1 MNGHIFQEC
10 VALPMA
16 RSLTC
21 SSGMLFSTLIP
32 SNPPCEASG
41 KGRVFFTRNNE
52 GTARGALLEDEGW
65 SSSSESEDEVEQEDV
80 DVERRTSDEGHITA
94 RPHLMAPIRDLI
106 ADAVK
111 RGYAKYNSLGLA
123 RATANPRFV
132 SAKDSSI
139 VKHYSAVI
147 NVIVKYYSFVN
158 KRSSLWKVTS
168 IYRKSCALTLARK
181 HSLRSSKAA
190 FNKYGPNLKISEPDR
205 EPVILY
211 YPDSLKTTG
220 KFNTMSARYSEVT
233 ILQEPYDKR
242 ARRVAGFKS

>member
-1 MNGHIFQEC
+1 
-10 VALPMA
+10 MA

-21 SSGMLFSTLIP
+21 SSGTLLSP
-32 SNPPCEASG
+32 VPSSNPLCEASG
-41 KGRVFFTRNNE
+41 KERALFSRSE
-52 GTARGALLEDEGW
+52 ATARGAPVEDEGW
-65 SSSSESEDEVEQEDV
+65 SSSSESEDEVEQDDV
-80 DVERRTSDEGHITA
+80 DVERRMSGEDHITA
-94 RPHLMAPIRDLI
+94 RPRLIAPIRDLI
-106 ADAVK
+106 EDAVK

-139 VKHYSAVI
+139 VNHYSAVI

-181 HSLRSSKAA
+181 HNLRSSKAA

-205 EPVILY
+205 EPVVLY

-220 KFNTMSARYSEVT
+220 KFNTMSTRFSEVA

-242 ARRVAGFKS
+242 ARKAAGFKS